1 MDKENKIF
9 VIGML
14 SVIIGNLL
22 GLMMAAGM
30 VWADLEGSLF
40 LFGLIGEKTTR
51 RLDCPVLMTT
61 NETREVTLTLKNP
74 SQEQDTRFVTTTI
87 SEGYLT
93 LVREIKQNVSLG
105 PGETKELSW
114 EIFPEDAVYRKIVL
128 FRVYV
133 KGSYPYP
140 SLEAN
145 CGVLVFDIPLL
156 KGSQVMGLTLGFTF
170 LMMLAGNS
178 ILQFQYRSAR
188 LGPRRQRMS
197 RAMYIMSILIAVDI
211 LISYLGFWVYGLILL
226 VVIVM
231 MIMVLNL
238 QVAL

>member
-1 MDKENKIF
+1 MDKQNKIF

-22 GLMMAAGM
+22 GLILAAGM

-40 LFGLIGEKTTR
+40 LFGLIGDKTTR

-61 NETREVTLTLKNP
+61 NETREVTLSLKNP
-74 SQEQDTRFVTTTI
+74 SQEKDTRFVTTTI

-93 LVREIKQNVSLG
+93 LVREIKQNVSLD

-114 EIFPEDAVYRKIVL
+114 EISPEDAVYRKIVL
-128 FRVYV
+128 FRAYV

-145 CGVLVFDIPLL
+145 CGVLVLDIPFL
-156 KGSQVMGLTLGFTF
+156 KGAQVMGLTLGFTF
-170 LMMLAGNS
+170 LLMLAGNS
-178 ILQFQYRSAR
+178 ILQLQYRNAR

-197 RAMYIMSILIAVDI
+197 RAMYIMSILIAVDL

-231 MIMVLNL
+231 MIMILNL